1 MAWHGLQ
8 RGFKRVSAFLRLDVR
23 SGVQKWPEFA
33 RNLGIDE
40 NAPSHGRGV
49 LGDAMPST
57 IESAG
62 WMSEFF
68 TDQGTLGQLEEG
80 GGVLFV

>member
-1 MAWHGLQ
+1 MACSEDSSVCRSFYGCMCIRALAANGLN
-8 RGFKRVSAFLRLDVR
+8 S
-23 SGVQKWPEFA
+23 
-33 RNLGIDE
+33 LGIDE

>member
-1 MAWHGLQ
+1 MACSEDSSVCRRFYVWTCARAFKNGLN
-8 RGFKRVSAFLRLDVR
+8 S
-23 SGVQKWPEFA
+23 
-33 RNLGIDE
+33 LGIDE

-68 TDQGTLGQLEEG
+68 TDQGTLGQLDEG
-80 GGVLFV
+80 GGVLFL